1 MTREDSVK
9 RLVSLVEK
17 ARGAS
22 QSVSRIVFLH
32 FELIEQA
39 RGLRVGWKEIGESLE
54 FGLEKIPRLRK
65 AYSLERRRR
74 TKKREKEVVPEKKK
88 DAVPD
93 AKAKTQ
99 KESTLFRSE
108 DKPKGGR
115 IGSPKPIGRGR
126 LDLGEDTPDDE
137 L

>member
-74 TKKREKEVVPEKKK
+74 AKKEKEV
-88 DAVPD
+88 VPD

-99 KESTLFRSE
+99 KESTIFRSE
-108 DKPKGGR
+108 DKAKGGR
-115 IGSPKPIGRGR
+115 IGPPKPIGRGR
-126 LDLGEDTPDDE
+126 FELGKDIPDDE